1 MSARDR
7 LREYFEAHAGE
18 VVSTKTLREVGGIS
32 EYARRIRELRD
43 IEGMDILTHKDRAG
57 LKPGEYL
64 LASLKRKP
72 AFSSAVNPQLRMQV
86 LERNGFTCQLC
97 GHGAGDPDPYNPSR
111 KVRLHIDH
119 IVPQQQGGGSTLDNL
134 RVVCSVCNQAR
145 GNIQTPSES
154 ARNLIARIRRA
165 PRAVQREVFLLLKKT
180 FTE

>member
-1 MSARDR
+1 
-7 LREYFEAHAGE
+7 
-18 VVSTKTLREVGGIS
+18 
-32 EYARRIRELRD
+32 
-43 IEGMDILTHKDRAG
+43 
-57 LKPGEYL
+57 
-64 LASLKRKP
+64 
-72 AFSSAVNPQLRMQV
+72 MQV

-97 GHGAGDPDPYNPSR
+97 GHGAGDADPYNPSR

-165 PRAVQREVFLLLKKT
+165 PRAVQREVFVLLKKT